1 MQEPP
6 APNNRPSS
14 PRRKR
19 KPAVVIPDSIKN
31 SPYEPISTGGYIGIF
46 LLSAIPILGLILLI
60 FWACGKCQKLSKRN
74 LSRAMLI
81 LMAIMAII
89 SLILTFTA
97 RSFVK
102 GVINQAG
109 LGQTTSYASGDS
121 DNSSL
126 GELSNLIE
134 DVEALGVDMSGIGGL
149 IDGVSAMN
157 NDMESAN
164 SGWPSSLRAYPA
176 GSATALTSY
185 RTQIS
190 GTTLEE
196 MHSYIN
202 ALKGDGFAFKDFYDF
217 GLSESDMLSANGWW
231 GTDGKLYL
239 SMTWSD
245 NTLVIDHTTTLP
257 DLSSYF

>member
-1 MQEPP
+1 MAAVGSTTGLNVLMLNIFFGLSVGVNVLTARYKGARQ
-6 APNNRPSS
+6 
-14 PRRKR
+14 RREVSR
-19 KPAVVIPDSIKN
+19 TVHTSTAVAL
-31 SPYEPISTGGYIGIF
+31 YGGIVMGAIGI
-46 LLSAIPILGLILLI
+46 LI
-60 FWACGKCQKLSKRN
+60 SKP
-74 LSRAMLI
+74 MLI